1 MKKRILS
8 FVVAIALVVGMLPM
22 AAFAAETTTFPDM
35 PDNWA
40 TEALQNAVANGLL
53 QGIDGNIA
61 PDANLT
67 RAQMATIVTRAF
79 GTNGQASLTSFT
91 DVESGAWYYDSLA
104 AAVKMGAFKGDGAS
118 MNPNANITRQ
128 EAFTVLSRLFAL
140 SDGDVTKLDAYAD
153 KANVADWAK
162 GPMAAMVAAGYV
174 SGADGMLNPQANI
187 TRAEFAVVMNN
198 LLKLYVKADTTA
210 SAIGGN
216 AILNAAGTMKDF
228 TINGDL
234 IIGDGVAEGDAVLD
248 NVSVTGRV
256 VVRGGGVNS
265 VKFINGT
272 SAEKVVVVK
281 VTGDTRITTD
291 GNTTLANVVVSG
303 ESEKVI
309 VTGNVTALTLEA
321 NAEAALDSAKVE
333 TVTVAGAN
341 ASLTAGTG
349 TTVNTVNV
357 AEAATGAAVTA
368 DKNATIKD
376 VTSSADNVTLAGE
389 GTIEKA
395 TVSGDNTKVN
405 TTGTS
410 LTVDKDATGVTQNNQ
425 DVAGGST
432 VTTKPETG
440 TVTPPS
446 GGGDDDGSG
455 GVVSVDVLPAP
466 LVDTAP
472 IPQDL
477 SKFVY
482 NVTANKPVNSSSVS
496 VYFSTNDNAPIP
508 QHYNGAGMLGAW
520 FGVGIPVEDPT
531 GVTTAWG
538 WDTLPENAQFTDI
551 ANGGSTSHFEKD
563 GKTYYTFYF
572 KADSVNNNGK
582 GYIVLKTGSDDTAKT
597 TTYSLD
603 FSKVKYSTD
612 VTVKTDAQLTDALAN
627 DKIDSIVVEGTLGST
642 ETYTT
647 YKINRP
653 LTIKAHADGAT
664 VYGTFTITADD
675 VTMEGL
681 TVYNKGDNAGENSEE
696 RNAVNFAGKSI
707 TLKNNSFN
715 MTSRA
720 TGISNGVSIFPTDD
734 SVNYVIEGN
743 SFTGYKGEDSGYIS
757 TGLVIAGNLDYKSF
771 FEKEGTTALPL
782 ITVEAFQA
790 YEAGNTFSE
799 CKYNIS
805 YTDWKNGGVR
815 LYPSPILKAT
825 VSAAPFD
832 NVDHDKN
839 INGGKY
845 KATMNSD
852 NEITV
857 TVTEALESFES
868 SNAGQGSGKWIGIFI
883 DTKQNLSKVSYKTD
897 GDFTALTAD
906 DIQEAKNAGAEN
918 ETTLVWWVK
927 AETITENKTI
937 TLKTT
942 GADDSYAVTFTLLPI
957 TIPAE

>member
-446 GGGDDDGSG
+446 GGGSDDEAGSA
-455 GVVSVDVLPAP
+455 VVADVITAP
-466 LVDTAP
+466 LVNDPADGPDEPLDVNYKVEGSRVGNKVSLKMTTTDP
-472 IPQDL
+472 IPL
-477 SKFVY
+477 
-482 NVTANKPVNSSSVS
+482 
-496 VYFSTNDNAPIP
+496 
-508 QHYNGAGMLGAW
+508 HYNAAHMLGYWAG
-520 FGVGIPVEDPT
+520 FGIPVDA
-531 GVTTAWG
+531 V
-538 WDTLPENAQFTDI
+538 DENTKVAAGFGAVPSELNFSQID
-551 ANGGSTSHFEKD
+551 AVKD
-563 GKTYYTFYF
+563 GVVTADEKNYYTFYYDISDATRYDN
-572 KADSVNNNGK
+572 KI
-582 GYIVLKTGSDDTAKT
+582 YLVLKTGTGETEKTITYTVDLSSAKIDFELAEAQAANIAGVKDGESVVEKATTGYEVAFDKSTNDVTINVTGPLEKFMNASGNSNGCWLGVLINTSVNLKAVQYRIGESGSWTSLTDADIDEATAAMGGTKNNKTLVYWVTAEEYLKSDAWNTLQLKANGSDNIITVKFNLNTNPVEFTSSIDSLITETTSGLAVKNLGGLTEENGFSVDTNDGDLVYKSARFNYNYNEKSQIT
-597 TTYSLD
+597 TAYIPLRI
-603 FSKVKYSTD
+603 
-612 VTVKTDAQLTDALAN
+612 TVKTQNVETDDNAKVTAGTVSIGDKEIKTTWYVINGTMVEDDGLYVENATTDNAEMILNVPYAYLEGEMSADTTLDQWQLISMENQYSMIYIEYA
-627 DKIDSIVVEGTLGST
+627 G
-642 ETYTT
+642 
-647 YKINRP
+647 
-653 LTIKAHADGAT
+653 
-664 VYGTFTITADD
+664 GTFAF
-675 VTMEGL
+675 L
-681 TVYNKGDNAGENSEE
+681 TVQY
-696 RNAVNFAGKSI
+696 
-707 TLKNNSFN
+707 
-715 MTSRA
+715 
-720 TGISNGVSIFPTDD
+720 
-734 SVNYVIEGN
+734 
-743 SFTGYKGEDSGYIS
+743 
-757 TGLVIAGNLDYKSF
+757 
-771 FEKEGTTALPL
+771 
-782 ITVEAFQA
+782 
-790 YEAGNTFSE
+790 
-799 CKYNIS
+799 
-805 YTDWKNGGVR
+805 
-815 LYPSPILKAT
+815 
-825 VSAAPFD
+825 
-832 NVDHDKN
+832 
-839 INGGKY
+839 
-845 KATMNSD
+845 
-852 NEITV
+852 
-857 TVTEALESFES
+857 
-868 SNAGQGSGKWIGIFI
+868 
-883 DTKQNLSKVSYKTD
+883 
-897 GDFTALTAD
+897 
-906 DIQEAKNAGAEN
+906 
-918 ETTLVWWVK
+918 
-927 AETITENKTI
+927 
-937 TLKTT
+937 
-942 GADDSYAVTFTLLPI
+942 
-957 TIPAE
+957 